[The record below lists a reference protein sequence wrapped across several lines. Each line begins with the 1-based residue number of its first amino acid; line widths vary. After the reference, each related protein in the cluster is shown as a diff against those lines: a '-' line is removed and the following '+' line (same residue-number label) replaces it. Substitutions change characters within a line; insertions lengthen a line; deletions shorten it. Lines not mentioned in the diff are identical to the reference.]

1 MCVPENN
8 YGCDGVKVRVRVCIG
23 VQLPVRIVTLRLS
36 IRRRSQNIPHYLIYV
51 AARGRPG
58 LVFFL
63 VFKTSAGA
71 SDAAGLCDCRHVCD
85 VEESHHEDHAEGD
98 HVHDEHNDHCT
109 ASGTEDCT
117 VMFSFFICTIL
128 SLSRVFFG
136 LCGVAASSLV
146 GLYDLV
152 LVSLRNQIFRRS
164 DVNPLFFC
172 KFVKFI
178 HVRLRVSLFVHA
190 HLVLLV
196 LEVALHDRSVFFFWR
211 NQNNLLLSCVCESAE
226 FP

>member
-1 MCVPENN
+1 MRQVF
-8 YGCDGVKVRVRVCIG
+8 V
-23 VQLPVRIVTLRLS
+23 IVAMFVMAKN
-36 IRRRSQNIPHYLIYV
+36 Q
-51 AARGRPG
+51 
-58 LVFFL
+58 
-63 VFKTSAGA
+63 
-71 SDAAGLCDCRHVCD
+71 
-85 VEESHHEDHAEGD
+85 GD
-98 HVHDEHNDHCT
+98 HVHDEHNDHCA

-117 VMFSFFICTIL
+117 VMFSFFICTTL

-178 HVRLRVSLFVHA
+178 HVGSRVSLFVHA

-196 LEVALHDRSVFFFWR
+196 LEVALHDRSVFFFLR
-211 NQNNLLLSCVCESAE
+211 NQNNLLLSCVL
-226 FP
+226 